1 MKNYE
6 VGADKV
12 YKIYQII
19 SKNNRIDKV
28 SDLYI
33 RKIVE
38 KTGFSRGT
46 VYNALNFLEDI
57 EVVELKRNGK
67 KKNPVLC

>member
-1 MKNYE
+1 MDNYE

-28 SDLYI
+28 GDFYI
-33 RKIVE
+33 KKIVDE
-38 KTGFSRGT
+38 TGFSRGT
-46 VYNALNFLEDI
+46 VYNALSFLEDI

-67 KKNPVLC
+67 KKNPILC